1 MTFHENINDTNIK
14 QTSKDEFIANQKFSQ
29 SNLKK
34 IPPELRRPK
43 NNYKSESNIL
53 KRFIRRLKE
62 DSQYFRSAVQITFT
76 LLIVWIGVEFSLFV
90 KWGESGGQSAIYGRP
105 PGVEGFLPISALMSL
120 KYWLQTG
127 VINEIHPSGLFI
139 LLAIIALGFLLRK
152 SFCSWLCPIGTIS
165 ESLWI
170 LGKRIFKKN
179 LVIPKFFDYPLRSL
193 KYILLVFF
201 VYAIFGLMDVPALKA
216 FIYSPYNKVAD
227 IKMYYFFANIS
238 SFAIWTLVI
247 LVLLSVVVKN
257 FWCRF
262 LCPYGALLGILGWL
276 SPIKIKRNKETCID
290 CDLCTKACPSL
301 IQVHKVN
308 TVWSDE
314 CTSCL
319 ECVQACPVINTL
331 ELKTHFTN
339 KRVENWVFA
348 TLIIGVFVGIT
359 GLAMLTGNWQN
370 NISKEE
376 YLKRFKELDTPLYQH
391 NQGQV
396 PEYGPND

>member
-1 MTFHENINDTNIK
+1 MTFHENVNDTNIK
-14 QTSKDEFIANQKFSQ
+14 QTLKDEFITSQKINQ

-34 IPPELRRPK
+34 IQPELRRPK

-62 DSQYFRSAVQITFT
+62 DSQYFRSVVQITFT

-90 KWGESGGQSAIYGRP
+90 KWGESGGQSPFYGRP

-193 KYILLVFF
+193 KYIILVFF
-201 VYAIFGLMDVPALKA
+201 VYAIFGLMDVPALKV

-238 SFAIWTLVI
+238 SFAIWALVI
-247 LVLLSVVVKN
+247 LVLLSVVAKN

-276 SPIKIKRNKETCID
+276 KDTCID
-290 CDLCTKACPSL
+290 CDLCTKVCPSL
-301 IQVHKVN
+301 IQVHKAN

-314 CTSCL
+314 CTTCL
-319 ECVQACPVINTL
+319 ECVQACPVKNTL

-348 TLIIGVFVGIT
+348 MLIIGAFLGIT

-391 NQGQV
+391 TQGQV

>member
-1 MTFHENINDTNIK
+1 MTFHDNIK
-14 QTSKDEFIANQKFSQ
+14 QKLKDEFFSDRKT
-29 SNLKK
+29 NPITIKK

-43 NNYKSESNIL
+43 NNYKSESSIF
-53 KRFIRRLKE
+53 KRFIWRLKE
-62 DSQYFRSAVQITFT
+62 DSQYFRSVVQITFA

-90 KWGESGGQSAIYGRP
+90 KWGESGSLTGSSYRP

-120 KYWLQTG
+120 KYWLQTE
-127 VINEIHPSGLFI
+127 VINEVHPSGLFI
-139 LLAIIALGFLLRK
+139 LLAIITLGFLLRK

-179 LVIPKFFDYPLRSL
+179 ISLPKFLDYPLRSL

-201 VYAIFGLMDVPALKA
+201 VYAIFGMMDVPSLKA

-238 SFAIWTLVI
+238 FFAAWTLVI
-247 LVLLSVVVKN
+247 LVLFSVVVKN

-301 IQVHKVN
+301 IKVHKVN

-319 ECVQACPVINTL
+319 ECVQVCPVKNTL

-339 KRVENWVFA
+339 TRVPNWVFA
-348 TLIIGVFVGIT
+348 SLIIGVFIGVT
-359 GLAMLTGNWQN
+359 GLAMVTGNWQN

-376 YLKRFKELDTPLYQH
+376 YLKRFKELDKPLYQH